1 MDFKYKRGD
10 ERADL
15 LADVS
20 EMYYEDNLTQ
30 AEIARSI
37 GLTRS
42 AVSRILTEARQKG
55 IVEIRVRR
63 PIRFDEELSAALV
76 GRFGL
81 KSAHVLIG
89 RQKQDYAH
97 LRAQLGEAAARVLET
112 VLQADS
118 SFGIAW
124 GTTVSATVDALE
136 ELDLAA
142 SRVVQLVGVLG
153 SDSHALNAQALVER
167 MARKVGG
174 KSFFLYSPFIVQDAE
189 TAHALL
195 SNDEVRQTIEAGR
208 RCDVALLGIGAT
220 DPEYCSLYQSG
231 HISLKELEVMQAAGA
246 IGDVCAQYFDI
257 HGVTCDL
264 DFHNRLVGVTVDDLM
279 HIPIRL
285 GVAGGEAKAQAI
297 AGALLGGQVNVLVTD
312 NYTAALILG
321 LHP

>member
-1 MDFKYKRGD
+1 MAFKYKRGD

-42 AVSRILTEARQKG
+42 AVSRILAEARQKG

-63 PIRFDEELSAALV
+63 PIRFDDDLSAALV
-76 GRFGL
+76 ERFGL

-89 RQKQDYAH
+89 RQKQDYDQ
-97 LRAQLGEAAARVLET
+97 LRFRLGEAAARVLET
-112 VLQADS
+112 FLQADT
-118 SFGIAW
+118 SFGIGW

-136 ELDLAA
+136 ELELAA

-153 SDSHALNAQALVER
+153 SDSHAFNAQALVER

-174 KSFFLYSPFIVQDAE
+174 KAFYLYSPFIVQDAE

-195 SNDEVRQTIEAGR
+195 SNDEVRQTLEAGR
-208 RCDVALLGIGAT
+208 RCDIALIGIVAT
-220 DPEYCSLYQSG
+220 DPDYCSLYQGG
-231 HISLKELEVMQAAGA
+231 HISLEELEVMRAAGA
-246 IGDVCAQYFDI
+246 IGDICARYFDI
-257 HGVTCDL
+257 DGMTCGL
-264 DFHNRLVGVTVDDLM
+264 DFHTRLIGITMDNFQQ
-279 HIPIRL
+279 IPIRL
-285 GVAGGEAKAQAI
+285 AVAGGEAKAQAI
-297 AGALLGGQVNVLVTD
+297 AGALPGGLVNVLVTD
-312 NYTAALILG
+312 NHTAALILD
-321 LHP
+321 LDS

>member
-1 MDFKYKRGD
+1 MAFKYKRGD

-42 AVSRILTEARQKG
+42 AVSRILAEARQKG

-63 PIRFDEELSAALV
+63 PIRFDEELSAALA
-76 GRFGL
+76 GHFGL
-81 KSAHVLIG
+81 KSAHVFIG
-89 RQKQDYAH
+89 RQKQDYDQ
-97 LRAQLGEAAARVLET
+97 LRFQLGEAAARMLET
-112 VLQADS
+112 YLQADS

-124 GTTVSATVDALE
+124 GTTVSATIDALE

-153 SDSHALNAQALVER
+153 SDSHAFNAQALVER

-208 RCDVALLGIGAT
+208 HCDVALLGIGST
-220 DPEYCSLYQSG
+220 DPDYCSLYQG
-231 HISLKELEVMQAAGA
+231 RHISLEELEVMRAAGA
-246 IGDVCAQYFDI
+246 VGDVCAQYFDV
-257 HGVTCDL
+257 HGTTCDL
-264 DFHNRLVGVTVDDLM
+264 DFHKRLIGVTVNDLM
-279 HIPIRL
+279 NIPIRL

-297 AGALLGGQVNVLVTD
+297 AGALLGGQVNVLITD
-312 NYTAALILG
+312 HYTATLVLG
-321 LHP
+321 LHN